1 MLKRGPGLQS
11 VVVMGCFVAFAA
23 LVYLRWPSPYMF
35 ERILPSFVLIWSG
48 YLFWEDE
55 QEVVLNADSVSVHRT
70 NWHCEFAASTT

>member
-1 MLKRGPGLQS
+1 
-11 VVVMGCFVAFAA
+11 
-23 LVYLRWPSPYMF
+23 MF